1 MATEVVVTERV
12 LKAFNDES
20 FVKDLT
26 GQEHMELLSLKTRMR
41 ENQSKQILSDE
52 EMQQAND
59 LQAKANARGMKL
71 IPERKMKNR
80 FLFAQF
86 IQKNWEILRREK
98 YFTSEEKVFLMD
110 MQCNVS
116 LHSNAIVDDIT
127 RKPPQALTIQAI
139 AELLGTSRTKIS
151 RIVNGL
157 IKKGIL
163 AKSISGDVTNVKQA
177 KDYVLFVN
185 PHVIYAGDKDKVEEH
200 LILQFQNQMKKK
212 VLKDLP
218 DRFF

>member
-1 MATEVVVTERV
+1 MS
-12 LKAFNDES
+12 KDKIIDFNQAE
-20 FVKDLT
+20 KNA
-26 GQEHMELLSLKTRMR
+26 RMR
-41 ENQSKQILSDE
+41 DLERSKVLTEE
-52 EMQQAND
+52 EMEMAND
-59 LQAKANARGMKL
+59 LQAKANSRGMKL

-86 IQKNWEILRREK
+86 MQKNWEILRDRE
-98 YFTSEEKVFLMD
+98 YFSSEEKIFLMD
-110 MQCNVS
+110 MQSNVS

-127 RKPPQALTIQAI
+127 KKPPQALSNQAI
-139 AELLGTSRTKIS
+139 ADILGTSRTKIS
-151 RIVNGL
+151 RIVNSL
-157 IKKGIL
+157 IRKGIL
-163 AKSISGDVTNVKQA
+163 AKSVSGDVTNTKQA

-185 PHVIYAGDKDKVEEH
+185 PHVIFAGDKDKVEEH